1 MSSPRVRLRF
11 PYFPSFRISIPSP
24 SFRCTRIWC
33 VFPVYK
39 RHFMNRTGPFLERRE
54 YPVIATSPFDLT
66 CEGKEDVVS
75 GEIRVSTQR
84 YSGPVTWSV
93 YRELHTD
100 AQTRTMC
107 ERIMPAVGRRRCE
120 NERSYPAA
128 MYVFAMWREA
138 NAVPSA
144 LAVSRSFATRRTPVV
159 SYDKGREGGRPD
171 PDDARDRRDRTER
184 ASAEESRCSTARLG
198 TARGKRGESNYLA
211 AQVRRLVQHDE
222 VGIVVENPLRQV
234 EDRRRRQVDGSNTPI
249 LLNLFEAIGKV
260 DGALPSEM
268 VSGTKTDSRTHSL
281 VSLFPLCTLR
291 FHHFFHVD
299 LLLAQLP
306 LNQRKRYLSLTIIDQ
321 NYPRVFIADELIHTR
336 SDVLL
341 ANLKV
346 DASKESVEIGTASQR
361 ART

>member
-1 MSSPRVRLRF
+1 M
-11 PYFPSFRISIPSP
+11 
-24 SFRCTRIWC
+24 
-33 VFPVYK
+33 
-39 RHFMNRTGPFLERRE
+39 
-54 YPVIATSPFDLT
+54 
-66 CEGKEDVVS
+66 CEGKEGVVS

-84 YSGPVTWSV
+84 YNGPVTWSV

-107 ERIMPAVGRRRCE
+107 ERIMPVAGRRRCE

-171 PDDARDRRDRTER
+171 PDDARDRRDRRER

-211 AQVRRLVQHDE
+211 AQVRRFVQHDE

-234 EDRRRRQVDGSNTPI
+234 EDRGRRQVDGSNTPI
-249 LLNLFEAIGKV
+249 LFNLFEAVGKV

-268 VSGTKTDSRTHSL
+268 VSRTKTDSRTHLL

-291 FHHFFHVD
+291 FHYFFHVD
-299 LLLAQLP
+299 LLLTQLP
-306 LNQRKRYLSLTIIDQ
+306 LNQRKRYLSLTIT
-321 NYPRVFIADELIHTR
+321 V
-336 SDVLL
+336 
-341 ANLKV
+341 
-346 DASKESVEIGTASQR
+346 
-361 ART
+361 